1 MQRKNYINFAKKS
14 ADIQIKEL
22 KKIKK
27 ILNISFINAVDLI
40 DNCKGKVIFSGVGK
54 NSFICKK
61 AAATFSSVGI
71 PSFFVD
77 PTGVSHGDAGQIEK
91 KDILI
96 IISNSGNTVELT
108 NLLKFAN
115 RFRIKIIGIAS
126 NSNSMLIKSSDIK
139 IIFPK
144 LKESDPN
151 NIVPTTSTSFVMM
164 ICDCLATTIM
174 EKRKFTKEKF
184 FLFHKGGNLGASLRL
199 AKDIMVTGGR
209 MPVVDCK
216 KKFKSHGDAG
226 QIEKKDILIIISN
239 SGNTVELTNLL
250 KFANR
255 FRIKIIGI
263 ASNSN
268 SMLIKSSDIK
278 IIFPKLKESDPNNI
292 VPTTST
298 SFVMMICDCLATTI
312 MEKRKFTKEKFFL
325 FHKGGNLGASLRL
338 AKDIMVTGGR
348 MPVVDCKKKF
358 NQALKIMNKK
368 KLGIVVV
375 TKNKFIKGLI
385 TDGDIRRV
393 INSSS
398 TQKNLDKI
406 TRNYPLVINENM
418 PASKA
423 LGFMSE
429 KKITSL
435 LVVSDKDKNKKN
447 KILKGIIHIHFLLK
461 DEIR

>member
-216 KKFKSHGDAG
+216 KKF
-226 QIEKKDILIIISN
+226 
-239 SGNTVELTNLL
+239 
-250 KFANR
+250 
-255 FRIKIIGI
+255 
-263 ASNSN
+263 
-268 SMLIKSSDIK
+268 
-278 IIFPKLKESDPNNI
+278 
-292 VPTTST
+292 
-298 SFVMMICDCLATTI
+298 
-312 MEKRKFTKEKFFL
+312 
-325 FHKGGNLGASLRL
+325 
-338 AKDIMVTGGR
+338 
-348 MPVVDCKKKF
+348 
-358 NQALKIMNKK
+358 NQALKIMNQK

-393 INSSS
+393 INNSS